1 MAICVLLL
9 LENEKGASKPSFLR
23 TENNSHPAE
32 VVQWQRR
39 EHVTEL
45 LPIKVDKAKAGLVDG
60 LSIFECCEVHA
71 SHSEQ
76 FPGRGRKA
84 KEHSCQLHIILS
96 RYKTTPGLQVN
107 KP

>member
-1 MAICVLLL
+1 MERSPSSLINDKQRHLVAICVLFLP
-9 LENEKGASKPSFLR
+9 ENEKGASKPS
-23 TENNSHPAE
+23 
-32 VVQWQRR
+32 

-45 LPIKVDKAKAGLVDG
+45 LPIKVDKAEAGLVDG